1 MLKTATILM
10 CAAMLASLAGAQQAN
25 DPPTLPPSHPPIV
38 PAKDEPPAA
47 DPQDVN
53 SIDAILNAYYDVIS
67 GPAGEERNWD
77 RFRSLFLPDA
87 RFITTRTVRDRSVP
101 VMMKP
106 ADFMDFNKKYFE
118 RGGYFE
124 REINRRVDS
133 FGSIAQIFSTYESRR
148 RLDDPKPYSRGINSI
163 QLLNAGHRW
172 WIVTVMWDHERP
184 DRLPIPPQYLSHQM
198 TGER

>member
-1 MLKTATILM
+1 MLKVATTLL

-25 DPPTLPPSHPPIV
+25 DPPTLPPSHPPIE
-38 PAKDEPPAA
+38 PAKDERPAA

-53 SIDAILNAYYDVIS
+53 SIDAILKAYYDVIS

-87 RFITTRTVRDRSVP
+87 RFITTRVVRDRSAP

-106 ADFMDFNKKYFE
+106 TDFMDFNKKYFE

-124 REINRRVDS
+124 REINRRVDA

-148 RLDDPKPYSRGINSI
+148 RLDDSEPYSRGINSI
-163 QLLNAGHRW
+163 QLLNAGQRW

-184 DRLPIPPQYLSHQM
+184 DSLPIPPQYLPDQK